1 MTAMLLRL
9 KGAERSISSANNVD
23 SATVVRVINTGAAAV
38 LNVAYA
44 NGTVYANCTVSNTQ
58 FVIVEKNPS
67 DTVTGANMLAVQ
79 IAYRN

>member
-1 MTAMLLRL
+1 MSGILKL
-9 KGAERSISSANNVD
+9 KGAQVSIASANNVGN
-23 SATVVRVINTGAAAV
+23 ANLVRIVNTGAAAV
-38 LNVAYA
+38 MNVAYA

-58 FVIVEKNPS
+58 AVIIEKDPT

>member
-1 MTAMLLRL
+1 MSAVLRL
-9 KGAERSISSANNVD
+9 KGAQVSIASANNVGN
-23 SATVVRVINTGAAAV
+23 ANLIRVINTGAAAV
-38 LNVAYA
+38 MNVAYA

-58 FVIVEKNPS
+58 AIVIEKDPT